1 MDFQQQSPRPG
12 SGGKRVLPPI
22 SSDTDRQFLEKLQEA
37 IDAEIVRLNCP
48 DTGPDEQ
55 RYIIYK
61 DAFNK
66 VSAFVCKKKKEAL
79 INQTIVALNVFRTIM
94 HNTHIIARDV

>member
-1 MDFQQQSPRPG
+1 MTDLQQESPRAG

-22 SSDTDRQFLEKLQEA
+22 SSETERQFIQDLQDNVNVELA
-37 IDAEIVRLNCP
+37 RLNCP
-48 DTGPDEQ
+48 EQGPDEQ

-66 VSAFVCKKKKEAL
+66 V
-79 INQTIVALNVFRTIM
+79 RTI
-94 HNTHIIARDV
+94 